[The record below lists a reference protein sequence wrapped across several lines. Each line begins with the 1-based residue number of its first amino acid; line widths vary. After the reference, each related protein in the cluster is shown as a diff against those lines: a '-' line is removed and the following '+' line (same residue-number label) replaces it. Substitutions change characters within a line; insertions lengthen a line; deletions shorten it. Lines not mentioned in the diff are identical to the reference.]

1 MADKKNGYRAI
12 AADISEKIEKG
23 VYAPDSLLPAEREL
37 MASYAVER
45 TTVRRALSLLE
56 ADGKIV
62 KKPNVGTFVA
72 PSSGI
77 PAGEKA
83 AESAGKAD
91 KPAEKKSG
99 ARVRGAGNAKA
110 NADKAGIPA
119 EKAGDKAEKVEAK
132 VEKAEGKT
140 EKVEAKAEKV
150 RVGAKKPVKR
160 GKKAAGKPEST
171 VKTAG
176 KIEKVAETKVLSG
189 KDGVRAAVAD
199 FDMTNARFLAAKEAF
214 ALAEKAGHERIAVV
228 TADDEA
234 FALLAGLAAAKGASV
249 SDCAALCA
257 SEAMASRAFRALD
270 ANKRFGG
277 FTLVMTATEAEAEA
291 ILADAPKGLKVLS
304 LSVSKA
310 SRISGYVFDEAA
322 VKDALGKE
330 IGVAKAGAVK
340 AVRLAVLPVYRKG
353 ETFGAP
359 ERTAAAPLFPTY
371 LL

>member
-77 PAGEKA
+77 PA
-83 AESAGKAD
+83 AENAGKAD

-132 VEKAEGKT
+132 VEKAEAKA
-140 EKVEAKAEKV
+140 EKVEAK
-150 RVGAKKPVKR
+150 AKKPVKR
-160 GKKAAGKPEST
+160 GKKAAGQPESAA
-171 VKTAG
+171 KTAA
-176 KIEKVAETKVLSG
+176 KTEKAAEAKVFSG

-228 TADDEA
+228 TADVEA

-277 FTLVMTATEAEAEA
+277 FTLVLTATEAEAEA

-322 VKDALGKE
+322 AKDALGKE
-330 IGVAKAGAVK
+330 IGVAKAEAVK